1 MKDID
6 KADQI
11 AADLVSACY
20 GQQGVM
26 ACVIRADGNELRI
39 IAPADSYKPLAL
51 MLYRAADEL
60 AARAPAPFSG

>member
-1 MKDID
+1 MKDVD

-20 GQQGVM
+20 GQLGVL
-26 ACVIRADGNELRI
+26 ACVLRADGDEVRI
-39 IAPADSYKPLAL
+39 IAPADSYKALAL

-60 AARAPAPFSG
+60 AARAPALKNG